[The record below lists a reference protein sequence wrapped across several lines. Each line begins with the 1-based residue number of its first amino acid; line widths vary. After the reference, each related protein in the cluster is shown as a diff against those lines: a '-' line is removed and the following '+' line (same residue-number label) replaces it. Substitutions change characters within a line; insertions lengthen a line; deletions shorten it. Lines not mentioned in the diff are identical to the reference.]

1 MLSLLEVL
9 HLLTP
14 LLVWGSILTLL
25 ARVVLSRW
33 LLPRLAHPTGPFYTL
48 LRFPGNLV
56 HESSHA
62 LAFLLAGFGVAEFRS
77 CLGDPARR
85 GYVRA
90 GGPWAPWAHPG
101 VAALMAG
108 PAPLFAGSLVLH
120 LLADWTSM
128 PPLLAGEVVPGW
140 PPDLPLLATAATPA
154 LKMALDLPWGPVPLL
169 VFLLLALSVGAEMA
183 PSGEDMAQVVL
194 PFLGL
199 VAGLTL
205 VGWLGGVEPIFQP
218 LKQGLFTTVDS
229 VIGWL
234 QPPLVTSVVVLSLV
248 AVILTPWVLLR
259 R

>member
-1 MLSLLEVL
+1 MVSLLEVL
-9 HLLTP
+9 RLLAP
-14 LLVWGSILTLL
+14 LIVWGVILTLL
-25 ARVVLSRW
+25 ARVILSRW
-33 LLPRLAHPTGPFYTL
+33 LLPRLASPSGPFYTL
-48 LRFPGNLV
+48 LRTPGNLV

-62 LAFLLAGFGVAEFRS
+62 LAFLLAGYGVAEFRS

-108 PAPLFAGSLVLH
+108 PAPLFAGSLVVR
-120 LLADWTSM
+120 LLAEWTAV
-128 PPLLAGEVVPGW
+128 PPLLAGEVVPSW
-140 PPDLPLLATAATPA
+140 PPNLSHLSSAAYPVLVMVTH
-154 LKMALDLPWGPVPLL
+154 LPWGLVSLL

-194 PFLGL
+194 PFLGV

-205 VGWLGGVEPIFQP
+205 VAWLGGVEPIFLP
-218 LKQGLFTTVDS
+218 LKQGLFATVTS

-234 QPPLVTSVVVLSLV
+234 QPPLVSSVVVLSLV
-248 AVILTPWVLLR
+248 AIILTPWVLLKR
-259 R
+259 